1 MLTFVGTVAAVCSMT
16 TDLFGVLENDPAP
29 VVTTPPSAT
38 VTAQTPAS
46 DTEDRGDDR
55 RVWTETVYKV
65 CTNENTGDVNEWR
78 KCRNLVLDLMLP
90 PQQISVKA
98 GP

>member
-16 TDLFGVLENDPAP
+16 TDLFGVLEGVPAP
-29 VVTTPPSAT
+29 LVATPPST
-38 VTAQTPAS
+38 SLTAKTPAV
-46 DTEDRGDDR
+46 DAEIRGDDR
-55 RVWTETVYKV
+55 RVWTETVYRV
-65 CTNENTGDVNEWR
+65 CTNKSAGDVDEWQR
-78 KCRNLVLDLMLP
+78 CRDLVLHLMRP